1 VVDRDLRQD
10 DCLGGRAGPVTS
22 QAAMMEQSINFPS
35 STSRQEGRKNTGP
48 NSTTAALVFT
58 GTLRFIISKAVV
70 LINRLTIKCTNM
82 LEFLI
87 PPSQFRSLFH
97 IGL

>member
-35 STSRQEGRKNTGP
+35 STSQQEGRKNTGP
-48 NSTTAALVFT
+48 NPMTAALVFT
-58 GTLRFIISKAVV
+58 GMLRFIISKAVF
-70 LINRLTIKCTNM
+70 LLNRLTNKCTNM
-82 LEFLI
+82 LELRI
-87 PPSQFRSLFH
+87 PPSQIRSL
-97 IGL
+97 